1 MAFKSGLFGRGWFLN
16 LTVFYRLI
24 DKYHLTIIL
33 SSDAKIN
40 QWKVIMQVEPI
51 ILALSRPDIDY
62 FT

>member
-1 MAFKSGLFGRGWFLN
+1 MGIQHMTFRSSPFGRGWFLN

-40 QWKVIMQVEPI
+40 Q
-51 ILALSRPDIDY
+51 
-62 FT
+62 